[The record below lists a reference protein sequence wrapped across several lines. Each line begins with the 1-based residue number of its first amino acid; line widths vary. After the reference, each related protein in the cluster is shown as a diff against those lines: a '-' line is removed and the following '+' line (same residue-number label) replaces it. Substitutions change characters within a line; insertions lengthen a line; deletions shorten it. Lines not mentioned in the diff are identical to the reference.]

1 MKLGNIELPNDFRIG
16 IVVGPNGSRKTRSA
30 IEMAKSAGEPATFI
44 AAFRYMTV
52 PPSAQINS
60 QVDSEILKLQNQFL
74 QAPHGLLSDISPV
87 LGKAIQAEAN
97 YLLSNKYAANPQV
110 ASPTAGI
117 WQIFHQSFPDR
128 ELQLELNRLNIQRG
142 QHTIPSSEWS
152 DGERAALYLLAKIAT
167 SDANLVLVDEP
178 TIHLHEDLAVRF
190 WRAVLQRYE
199 SKKFIL
205 ITHDLRFAMA
215 LSPDFAC
222 VANGS
227 GKFRLV
233 DSNDLVSDELVAEV
247 YGSAILNSHF
257 RQLILCEGRPGGID
271 DRIYGALADQNV
283 LVMPVGSCGAVL
295 HGIEVLSSSKVLSNL
310 VVKGIVDADWGS
322 KKAGVTVL
330 DYHDIES
337 FLSSFNVFEHV
348 CKAVKCST
356 PQQDWKTTLAE
367 HASVV
372 ASDPERVN
380 YYIREALRDF
390 VESSIQIRSHI
401 TSKDPSIVS
410 TAISKHLNDIA
421 SGLSEKQITITTELK
436 NALSSHH
443 EELLKLI
450 PGKDLLN
457 RIQRIAGVDRRRY
470 EQLAVDSEPMRSFAC
485 ASGLRSKP

>member
-30 IEMAKSAGEPATFI
+30 IEMAKSAGESTTFI
-44 AAFRYMTV
+44 AAFRNMAV
-52 PPSAQINS
+52 PPSAQINAQTDS
-60 QVDSEILKLQNQFL
+60 QILKLQDQFL
-74 QAPHGLLSDISPV
+74 SAPHSILADVSQV
-87 LGKAIQAEAN
+87 LAKAIEAEAN
-97 YLLSNKYAANPQV
+97 HLLSNQYAAKPQV

-117 WQIFHQSFPDR
+117 WQIFHQVFPDR
-128 ELQLELNRLNIQRG
+128 ELQLDLNRLNIRRG
-142 QHTIPSSEWS
+142 QNKISATEWS

-167 SDANLVLVDEP
+167 SDANLILVDEP
-178 TIHLHEDLAVRF
+178 TIHLHEDLAVRL

-227 GKFRLV
+227 GGFRRV
-233 DSNDLVSDELVAEV
+233 NSNDLVSDELVAEV

-257 RQLILCEGRPGGID
+257 RQLILCEGIPGGID

-295 HGIEVLSSSKVLSNL
+295 HGIEVLSNSKILSNL
-310 VVKGIVDADWGS
+310 AVKGIVDADWGS
-322 KKAGVTVL
+322 KKTDVTVL

-337 FLSSFNVFEHV
+337 FLSSFKVFEHV
-348 CKAVKCST
+348 CKAFNCST
-356 PQQDWKTTLAE
+356 VQQDWKTTLAD
-367 HASVV
+367 HASAV
-372 ASDPERVN
+372 ASNPERIN
-380 YYIREALRDF
+380 YYVREALRDF

-401 TSKDPSIVS
+401 KSKDPIIVA
-410 TAISKHLNDIA
+410 TEISKHLNDIA
-421 SGLSEKQITITTELK
+421 SELSQKQITIATELK

-450 PGKDLLN
+450 PGKDLFN
-457 RIQRIAGVDRRRY
+457 RMQRAAGVDRRRY
-470 EQLAVDSEPMRSFAC
+470 EQLAVESEPMRSFAC